1 MEPVFEVKD
10 LELSLGGNRI
20 LKGLTF
26 TVEPGERIA
35 FLGPS
40 GAGKTSLLRV
50 LAGNH
55 QPTSGHVHT
64 LGTCLSEL
72 KPAGIRRVRSHMGF
86 VHQDLALV
94 PNLRV
99 LQNVLA
105 GRLGRQKAF
114 AALRSLLW
122 PGKTEVCRV
131 FELLEELGIGDKL
144 YERTLSLS
152 GGEQQRVALARA
164 LYQDPQALLAD
175 EPVSAVDPAR
185 SRDLIQLMSR
195 VAHDRELP
203 LLVSLHNPDLAREF
217 FPRLVGL
224 REGEITFDLPRDQVT
239 DEHLERLYLLPS
251 KEPRTAA
258 APA

>member
-1 MEPVFEVKD
+1 MDPVFIVED
-10 LELSLGGNRI
+10 LGLSLGGTEI
-20 LKGLTF
+20 LKGLSF
-26 TVEPGERIA
+26 TVNPGERIA

-55 QPTSGHVHT
+55 QPSSGHVHT
-64 LGTCLSEL
+64 LGICLSEL
-72 KPAGIRRVRSHMGF
+72 KPAGIRRVRSQMGF

-105 GRLGRQKAF
+105 GRLGRLKAL

-122 PGKTEVCRV
+122 PNKEQTHRV

-164 LYQDPQALLAD
+164 LYQDPRALLAD

-185 SRDLIQLMSR
+185 SRDLIRLMSK
-195 VAHDRELP
+195 VAEDRKLP
-203 LLVSLHNPDLAREF
+203 LLVSLHNPELAREF

-224 REGEITFDLPRDQVT
+224 RQGSIVFDLPKEQVT
-239 DEHLERLYLLPS
+239 DDHLEALYRIPS
-251 KEPRTAA
+251 KASF
-258 APA
+258 PADQRA

>member
-1 MEPVFEVKD
+1 MDPVFQVKD
-10 LELSLGGNRI
+10 LELSLGGREI

-26 TVEPGERIA
+26 TVNPGERIA

-40 GAGKTSLLRV
+40 GAGKTTLLRV

-55 QPTSGHVHT
+55 QPTAGHVHT

-72 KPAGIRRVRSHMGF
+72 KPEGIRRVRAHMGF

-122 PGKTEVCRV
+122 PSKEETCRV

-164 LYQDPQALLAD
+164 LYQDPSALLAD

-185 SRDLIQLMSR
+185 SRDLIALLSS
-195 VAHDRELP
+195 VANDRELP
-203 LLVSLHNPDLAREF
+203 LLVSLHDTDLARSYF
-217 FPRLVGL
+217 TRLVGL
-224 REGEITFDLPRDQVT
+224 REGAIVFDLPAAQVS
-239 DEHLERLYLLPS
+239 DALLDKLYRLPP
-251 KEPRTAA
+251 K
-258 APA
+258 PALTGRARA

>member
-1 MEPVFEVKD
+1 MESVFEVRD
-10 LELSLGGNRI
+10 LKLSLGGHEI
-20 LKGLTF
+20 LKGMTF
-26 TVEPGERIA
+26 TVNPGERIA

-72 KPAGIRRVRSHMGF
+72 KPAGIRRIRAHMGF

-105 GRLGRQKAF
+105 GRLGRQKVF
-114 AALRSLLW
+114 AALRSLMW

-185 SRDLIQLMSR
+185 SRDLIELMSR
-195 VAHDRELP
+195 VAQDRELP
-203 LLVSLHNPDLAREF
+203 FLVSLHNPDLAREF

-224 REGEITFDLPRDQVT
+224 REGSIAFDLPTEQVT
-239 DEHLERLYLLPS
+239 DDLLEELYRLPS
-251 KEPRTAA
+251 KAQRRAA
-258 APA
+258 SSA

>member
-1 MEPVFEVKD
+1 MESVFEVKD
-10 LELSLGGNRI
+10 LKLALGGNEV
-20 LKGLTF
+20 LKGLSF
-26 TVEPGERIA
+26 TVAPGERIA

-72 KPAGIRRVRSHMGF
+72 KPQGIRRIRAHMGF

-105 GRLGRQKAF
+105 GRLGRQKVLG
-114 AALRSLLW
+114 ALRSLLW
-122 PGKTEVCRV
+122 PRKEETCQV
-131 FELLEELGIGDKL
+131 FELLEELGIGDKI

-164 LYQDPQALLAD
+164 LYQDPKALLAD

-185 SRDLIQLMSR
+185 SRDLIALLTN
-195 VAHDRELP
+195 VAKGRGLP
-203 LLVSLHNPDLAREF
+203 LLVSLHNPNLAREY
-217 FPRLVGL
+217 FPRLIGL
-224 REGEITFDLPRDQVT
+224 REGRIAFDLPSEEVT
-239 DEHLERLYLLPS
+239 DSILDQLYLLPGRPS
-251 KEPRTAA
+251 SAISEDS
-258 APA
+258 

>member
-10 LELSLGGNRI
+10 LELSLGGNPI

-72 KPAGIRRVRSHMGF
+72 KPVGIRRVRAHMGF

-105 GRLGRQKAF
+105 GRLGRQKVF
-114 AALRSLLW
+114 GALRSLLW
-122 PGKTEVCRV
+122 PSKEEICSVY
-131 FELLEELGIGDKL
+131 ELLEELGIGDKL

-164 LYQDPQALLAD
+164 LYQSPKALLAD

-185 SRDLIQLMSR
+185 SRDLIALLTS
-195 VAHDRELP
+195 VAQDRELP
-203 LLVSLHNPDLAREF
+203 LLVSLHNPDLARQY
-217 FPRLVGL
+217 FPRLIGL
-224 REGEITFDLPRDQVT
+224 REGRIAFDLPSEKVT
-239 DEHLERLYLLPS
+239 DALLDELYRLPGKARGLLSTRP
-251 KEPRTAA
+251 
-258 APA
+258 